1 MGTDTAPEPVRP
13 WHCGSQF
20 SDWIDRNC
28 ERCVKYEPEGA
39 PAACEIDH
47 GIMQAMLDGT
57 MPRDLAERCGWVEGE
72 HPYTWDCP
80 ERVLSPAQL
89 EAEGG

>member
-1 MGTDTAPEPVRP
+1 MSRPLAAENVQP

-20 SDWIDRNC
+20 ADWISVNC

-47 GIMQAMLDGT
+47 GIMQAMLDGD
-57 MPRDLAERCGWVEGE
+57 MPRDLAERCGWVEDE
-72 HPYTWDCP
+72 NPYVWDCP
-80 ERVLSPAQL
+80 ERVLSPKA
-89 EAEGG
+89 EAE